1 MGEATPTIALS
12 IPDLVIAG
20 GLVLLA
26 GTISLALRLGLHK
39 TLAVATVRTVVQLV
53 MLGFILR
60 WLFEIDDPVILCLV
74 LAAMMVSAGFAAVAR
89 SERGFIGVHGRS
101 IASLLITGSLTTFTV
116 TGVIIGVDPWYDPQY
131 VIPLMGMVLGNS
143 LTGISL
149 CLDSL
154 LERLSERADEV
165 EMALSFG
172 ATAREAVAEPMRQAT
187 RRGMIPIIN
196 AMMIVGIVSLP
207 GMMTGQILAGA
218 DPMDA
223 VKYQL
228 VVMFMLAASNAIGCV
243 LLSLFVFR
251 KLFNDK
257 HQLRRHLITRKKA

>member
-1 MGEATPTIALS
+1 MVESQQAISLGVV
-12 IPDLVIAG
+12 DLVIAG
-20 GLVLLA
+20 GLVLMA
-26 GTISLALRLGLHK
+26 GAISIALRLGLHK
-39 TLAVATVRTVVQLV
+39 TLAIATIRTVVQLI

-60 WLFEIDDPVILCLV
+60 WLFSIDDPVILSLV
-74 LAAMMVSAGFAAVAR
+74 LGAMMTSAGFAAVAR
-89 SERGFIGVHGRS
+89 SERGFAGVHARA
-101 IASLLITGSLTTFTV
+101 ILTLFITGTLTTFTV
-116 TGVIIGVDPWYDPQY
+116 TGVVIGVEPWHDPQY

-172 ATAREAVAEPMRQAT
+172 ATAREAIAEPMRHAT

-207 GMMTGQILAGA
+207 GVMTGQILAGA
-218 DPMDA
+218 DPMEA

-243 LLSLFVFR
+243 LLSLFVFKR
-251 KLFNDK
+251 LFNDK
-257 HQLRRHLITRKKA
+257 HQLRRELIVRRGT